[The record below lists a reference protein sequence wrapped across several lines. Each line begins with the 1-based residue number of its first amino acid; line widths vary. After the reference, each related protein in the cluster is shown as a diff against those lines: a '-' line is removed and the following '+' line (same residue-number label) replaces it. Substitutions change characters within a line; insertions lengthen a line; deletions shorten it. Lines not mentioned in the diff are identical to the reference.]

1 MNYKFVLLGSGNVAT
16 HLALAL
22 HAKGFQ
28 LLQIY
33 SRSINHARALADRVE
48 AEATDSLA
56 ALRKDADIYI
66 ISVKDDA
73 VPAMAAALADANP
86 RAIVVHTAGS
96 VPIQA
101 LEVRKA
107 RYGVLY
113 PMQTF
118 TRSRDI
124 DFSEVPCFIEGS
136 DSETFETIKT
146 IAGKI
151 SSRVVEA
158 DSARRK
164 TMHLAAVF
172 ASNMVNHCYHLAEC
186 ILSDAGLDFSL
197 LYPLISETA
206 RKAQAMSPFDA
217 QTGPMVRYDHTVM
230 DAQMRML
237 HDEDMKAIYEVMAKS
252 IHERHALSI
261 KY

>member
-1 MNYKFVLLGSGNVAT
+1 MIVFLGSGNVAT

-22 HAKGFQ
+22 HAKGYK

-33 SRSINHARALADRVE
+33 SRSIDHARALAERVG
-48 AEATDSLA
+48 AEAVDDLA
-56 ALRKDADIYI
+56 AIRKDADMYI

-73 VPAMAAALADANP
+73 IPAMAEALENVNP
-86 RAIVVHTAGS
+86 DAIVVHTAGS

-101 LEVRKA
+101 LEVRKK

-118 TRSRDI
+118 TKSRNI

-136 DSETFETIKT
+136 DRDTFERICA
-146 IAGKI
+146 IASDI

-158 DSARRK
+158 DSGRRK

-172 ASNMVNHCYHLAEC
+172 ASNMVNHCYHLADC
-186 ILSDAGLDFSL
+186 ILSDAGLDFAL
-197 LYPLISETA
+197 LHPLIAETA
-206 RKAQAMSPFDA
+206 RKAQTMPPYDA
-217 QTGPMVRYDHTVM
+217 QTGPMVRYDRTVM
-230 DAQMRML
+230 DAQKRML
-237 HDEDMKAIYEVMAKS
+237 HDEDMKEIYDVMARS
-252 IHERHALSI
+252 IHERH
-261 KY
+261 KKN